1 MPDQTITADVCS
13 KMVES
18 ATRSCQPM
26 ISLPPE
32 QANPNWDAMAASFA
46 SLSNAFAWGSLILA
60 GVAIIAAF
68 TWGKIVTERAE
79 REAREMAKA
88 KVERWLQ
95 DDALPLILREVSEFL
110 RTFPMERPISED
122 DVDAMTAAA
131 GANED
136 GKEGGDGKEK

>member
-1 MPDQTITADVCS
+1 
-13 KMVES
+13 
-18 ATRSCQPM
+18 M

-32 QANPNWDAMAASFA
+32 QANPNWDAMATSFA
-46 SLSNAFAWGSLILA
+46 SLASAFAWGSLILA

-79 REAREMAKA
+79 KEAREMAKA

-131 GANED
+131 GVDED
-136 GKEGGDGKEK
+136 GKESEDGKEK